1 MAIPLN
7 ANSAGEAPSPF
18 EFTPSGMARKAGA
31 LHYWLIPVLIC
42 LAHFPV
48 LYYLARQHPLGN
60 FATETDFYHF
70 YAPDA
75 ELIANGQFPTNTY
88 QGPGYS
94 AFLALIAKLVDGDL
108 FDIGKWLSVVCA
120 VLCGLL
126 TFIIFARLFS
136 YWVGV
141 GAHLITIVSGEF
153 PQFSI
158 NATTDLFFLL
168 LCLVT
173 LAVFTSNWGSV
184 SRRVA
189 LSGVLIGLSYLTR
202 YNGLFLLAAGLI
214 GIVILNL
221 FEKNR
226 RERWVLSMI
235 IILTF
240 LVSVSPWLY
249 LNYKHRG
256 SPFYNTNYLNVATEF
271 YPELVAGKTNQDG
284 TRALEQKFHSFGDV
298 LRYDPQN
305 LLLRYPVNLF
315 ESLRLSIQ
323 NSLVNQLVGWA
334 ALFGVVFALFG
345 KRSKAAGFVLIA
357 GAVYLLLMALN
368 HWETRYYFFIMVLYA
383 GLAVYAVSRLSKAVV
398 ARSWSW
404 MPPLA
409 NITLAAPVAGVFGVV
424 LFAVLWGL
432 SFSESRRDVKRFL
445 AGHPTEV
452 IAALDY
458 LNSVNPQG
466 ARLRI
471 VARKPHLPYLSRNEW
486 VFFPQVKSLDEFRVW
501 VENNQVDYIAIG
513 KRELKERK
521 ELTSLSDPKNAPPWL
536 KAVWVNDEPMFIL
549 YRPKRV
555 GESGSRGVGES
566 EDRRQKTEDRRLI
579 QKL

>member
-1 MAIPLN
+1 MAIRRN
-7 ANSAGEAPSPF
+7 ANSPGEPPSALEFAPIGTAGK
-18 EFTPSGMARKAGA
+18 TGA
-31 LHYWLIPVLIC
+31 WRSWLIPVLIC
-42 LAHFPV
+42 LAHFFV

-75 ELIANGQFPTNTY
+75 ELIAKGQFPTNTY

-94 AFLALIAKLVDGDL
+94 ALLALIAKLVDGDL

-120 VLCGLL
+120 VLCGLFA
-126 TFIIFARLFS
+126 FIIFARLFGF
-136 YWVGV
+136 WVGV
-141 GAHLITIVSGEF
+141 GAQLIAIVSGEF

-173 LAVFTSNWGSV
+173 LAVFTSNWMSV
-184 SRRVA
+184 RPRVA
-189 LSGVLIGLSYLTR
+189 LTGVLIGFSYLTR
-202 YNGLFLLAAGLI
+202 YNGVFLLAACLF

-221 FEKNR
+221 FEKSR
-226 RERWVLSMI
+226 RERWILTMI
-235 IILTF
+235 IIVTF
-240 LVSVSPWLY
+240 LACISPWLDI
-249 LNYKHRG
+249 NYKHRG
-256 SPFYNTNYLNVATEF
+256 SPFYNTNYLNMATEF

-298 LRYDPQN
+298 LRYDPKKV
-305 LLLRYPVNLF
+305 LLRYPINLF
-315 ESLRLSIQ
+315 ESLRLSIN

-334 ALFGVVFALFG
+334 ALFGVVLALIG
-345 KRSKAAGFVLIA
+345 KRSKAVGFVLIA

-368 HWETRYYFFIMVLYA
+368 HWETRYYFFLMVLYA
-383 GLAVYAVSRLSKAVV
+383 GFAAYAVSRLSKAVV

-404 MPPLA
+404 KFPLA
-409 NITLAAPVAGVFGVV
+409 GGFGVL
-424 LFAVLWGL
+424 LFAILWGL
-432 SFSESRRDVKRFL
+432 SLAESRKDVKRFL

-458 LNSVNPQG
+458 LRSVSPQG
-466 ARLRI
+466 TRLRI

-521 ELTSLSDPKNAPPWL
+521 ELTSLGDPKNAPPWL
-536 KAVWVNDEPMFIL
+536 KVAWVNDQPMFIL
-549 YRPKRV
+549 YQPK
-555 GESGSRGVGES
+555 GKS
-566 EDRRQKTEDRRLI
+566 E
-579 QKL
+579 